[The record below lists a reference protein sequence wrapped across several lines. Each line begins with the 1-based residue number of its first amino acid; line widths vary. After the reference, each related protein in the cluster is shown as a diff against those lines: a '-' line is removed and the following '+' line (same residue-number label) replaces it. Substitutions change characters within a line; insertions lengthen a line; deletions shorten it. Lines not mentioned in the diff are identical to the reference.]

1 MAHVTPKNLRRKKN
15 ILIVA
20 GNYDLIQ
27 RVSDA
32 LEQSEYDLQAA
43 YSHFDALYS
52 IEQAQF
58 DAVLIDA
65 AMNDRRSG
73 DSTLKAIAL
82 ANERLPLIA
91 FAPRNGSDGHLPII
105 AHAVIESLDR
115 EAILRGVYQVL
126 PRRGSTNALATAE
139 HAQIDS
145 ESMRRVEEIQT
156 LFALGRSLTE
166 VLELSEVLNRIVE
179 AARRLTNAEEG
190 MILLPD
196 DEEPERLLLR
206 ARVGIDVETARNF
219 RIKTQDTLAGTVFN
233 TGQPMLVGAQGPQ
246 KVKTEYFVNSLLYVP
261 ILLKGQP
268 IGVLGVNNKLRHDI
282 FEARHE
288 ELLMSL
294 ASYAAIAIE
303 NARVHEESLQYAR
316 ELEVLVEA
324 SQVVNS
330 SLSMDRALPNI
341 CEQLAR
347 VLSVD
352 HTEIYEVDHE
362 HNALATLGRFHITN
376 WKLGRGPSLDLSRN
390 LNMLSALRANRSLWV
405 TAKNG
410 LLAIDAPYLR
420 YCGAQAMFFQPV
432 GPEDESALGV
442 INLFYV
448 NTPSSPP
455 KPEVLN
461 RVKQLAL
468 EALAGITS
476 DLGEGP
482 ARNLFRN
489 AEEINRLSGADWC
502 ELALYKDKQLMLT
515 VQLRVGQGV
524 WIGEQRARISF
535 EKYPDLM
542 EILRSQHP
550 LNVRVEDKDL
560 SPGVRALFTSTHSRV
575 MLLVPLIQRN
585 QPHGL
590 VIFADSEH
598 TQPFNKRE
606 VDIASAIVWQASTAL
621 ENAHLVQ
628 DLEQSLQDLKDA
640 QDRLIQTARLS
651 AMGELAAA
659 VAHQINNPLTTIVV
673 DAEMMLQDEPKD
685 TPNYHSLEAILRAG
699 KRASGVAR
707 RLLAV
712 SRPNDPEGKT
722 EAIDVIDTIKGV
734 LSLVKSHIERSRIRI
749 VADLPVVPYPPVLA
763 VPGQLDDIWL
773 NLLINAHDAIVS
785 AGQENGEIGVKI
797 LSSATDDVLDVVV
810 WDNGPGI
817 PENIK
822 NQIFRPFFTTKRVG
836 EGTGLGLH
844 ICRQVAERVGGQ
856 ITVESTVGQGTRFLV
871 RLPVMRSEV

>member
-1 MAHVTPKNLRRKKN
+1 MVQTSPKILQRKKT
-15 ILIVA
+15 ILVVA
-20 GNYDLIQ
+20 GNYDVVRQ
-27 RVSDA
+27 VNEA
-32 LEQSEYDLQAA
+32 LQDSAYNLYNA

-52 IEQAQF
+52 LEQGQF
-58 DAVLIDA
+58 DAVFVDA
-65 AMNDRRSG
+65 AMYDRRTG
-73 DSTLKAIAL
+73 DSTLQAIAL
-82 ANERLPLIA
+82 ANERLPLVA
-91 FAPRNGSDGHLPII
+91 FAPRNGDKGHLPII
-105 AHAVIESLDR
+105 AHVVVESLDTVSVQR
-115 EAILRGVYQVL
+115 GILEVL
-126 PRRGSTNALATAE
+126 PRRGATNALATAE
-139 HAQIDS
+139 HVQIDS
-145 ESMRRVEEIQT
+145 EAMRRVEEIQT

-196 DEEPERLLLR
+196 DDEPEKLVLR
-206 ARVGIDVETARNF
+206 ARVGIDVEIARNF

-233 TGQPMLVGAQGPQ
+233 TGQPTLVGAQGPQ

-261 ILLKGQP
+261 ILLKNQP
-268 IGVLGVNNKLRHDI
+268 IGVLGVNNKTRHDL
-282 FEARHE
+282 FEARHQ

-316 ELEVLVEA
+316 ELEILVEA

-330 SLSMDRALPNI
+330 SISMERALPNI

-352 HTEIYEVDHE
+352 YSEIYEWDHE

-376 WKLGRGPSLDLSRN
+376 WKLGRGPVIDLSRN
-390 LNMLSALRANRSLWV
+390 TNVLTAIRGGRSLWV
-405 TAKNG
+405 TAKNQG
-410 LLAIDAPYLR
+410 LALDAPYLR
-420 YCGAQAMFFQPV
+420 YSGAQAMLFQPV
-432 GPEDESALGV
+432 GPEDQPLGA
-442 INLFYV
+442 IHLYYV
-448 NTPSSPP
+448 YTPNIPP

-476 DLGEGP
+476 ELGEGP
-482 ARNLFRN
+482 ARNLYRN
-489 AEEINRLSGADWC
+489 AEEINRISGADWC
-502 ELALYKDKQLMLT
+502 ELAIYKEKQLSLF

-524 WIGEQRARISF
+524 WSGDHRARMSLD
-535 EKYPDLM
+535 KYPDLYELLRM
-542 EILRSQHP
+542 QQAVILQSD
-550 LNVRVEDKDL
+550 DKDL
-560 SPGVRALFTSTHSRV
+560 SAGLRTLLTTAQSRT
-575 MLLVPLIQRN
+575 MLILPLIQRN
-585 QPHGL
+585 QPQGL
-590 VIFADSEH
+590 VIFGDAEH
-598 TQPFNKRE
+598 GDMFTKRE

-621 ENAHLVQ
+621 ENARLVQ

-673 DAEMMLQDEPKD
+673 DSEMMLLDEPEGS
-685 TPNYHSLEAILRAG
+685 PNYQSLLAISRAG
-699 KRASGVAR
+699 KRAASVAR

-712 SRPNDPEGKT
+712 SRPNDPEGKP
-722 EAIDVIDTIKGV
+722 EPIDVIDTIKGV
-734 LSLVKSHIERSRIRI
+734 LSLVKSHIERSHIRI
-749 VADLPVVPYPPVLA
+749 VADLPSTAYPPVEA
-763 VPGQLDDIWL
+763 IPGQLDDIWL
-773 NLLINAHDAIVS
+773 NLFINAHDAIVGAS
-785 AGQENGEIGVKI
+785 QENGEIGVRI
-797 LSSATDDVLDVVV
+797 ITPPNDVVMDVIV

-856 ITVESTVGQGTRFLV
+856 ITVESAPGHGTRFHV
-871 RLPVMRSEV
+871 RLPVMRGQV